1 MPCRIKCLNSRSNQH
16 ESQALKGIAAILML
30 NIVTTIVPI
39 FVIILLGW
47 LTRVF
52 GFIRT
57 DFIAPANRLV
67 FYLAIPAMIFRSIS
81 KTSLNGHFDGWVA
94 ALSLLSICLVF
105 CIAWTWGYITRVPRR
120 QRGTFIQNSFHGN
133 MGYIGL
139 AVSYYYLGSEGFV
152 RASILAGFLMILQ
165 NFLGV
170 IALQAHTENNSASS
184 NRWTAVLKIAGNPII
199 LSALAGILIS
209 VSAVTVPLVVGR
221 CLDILSD
228 MALPLALLIIGA
240 SLSFD
245 MLQPRLMAVFS
256 TGVLKLLLLP
266 GIGYMLYRLCDLPPE
281 SSLSGVILLASPTA
295 TVTYVMAKE
304 MGGDS
309 EFAVANISLNTLLSA
324 LTYTIWLSVTG

>member
-1 MPCRIKCLNSRSNQH
+1 
-16 ESQALKGIAAILML
+16 ML

-39 FVIILLGW
+39 FMIILLGW
-47 LTRVF
+47 LARVY

-81 KTSLNGHFDGWVA
+81 KNSLDGHFDGWVLV
-94 ALSLLSICLVF
+94 LSLLSICLVF
-105 CIAWTWGYITRVPRR
+105 GVAWTWGYIAHVPKR
-120 QRGTFIQNSFHGN
+120 QRGSFIQDSFHGN

-139 AVSYYYLGSEGFV
+139 AVSFYYLGSEGFV

-165 NFLGV
+165 NVLAV
-170 IALQAHTENNSASS
+170 IALQVHAENNSAAP
-184 NRWTAVLKIAGNPII
+184 NRWMAVLKIAGNPII
-199 LSALAGILIS
+199 LSAMAGILVS
-209 VSAVTVPLVVGR
+209 VSAVEVPLVIGR

-245 MLQPRLMAVFS
+245 MLQSRLRAVLS
-256 TGVLKLLLLP
+256 AGMLKLLLLP
-266 GIGYMLYRLCDLPPE
+266 GIAYTLYRWCDLLPE

-309 EFAVANISLNTLLSA
+309 EFAVAAISLNTLLSA
-324 LTYTIWLSVTG
+324 LTYTIWLSILG